1 VLGFLGALIGV
12 LTGAITLASQLGAFG
27 DFRVPFLPGK
37 SVAATAS
44 LSLSTGQGPS
54 GTLVTVS
61 GTGFDGGE
69 KVTIRFHV
77 EQVGDA
83 LADNSGAFSAAV
95 KVPGSYDAFAP
106 QQFEFIV
113 TGNASARSA
122 TVSFRLTL
130 AAGTGPAGGGPA
142 ASNPNATA
150 SISLSVGSGR
160 SGTPVTVTGQNFAPG
175 EEVTIRFQVD
185 EVGSAIVDSGGRF
198 STRIR
203 IPGSYDVFAPKQF
216 DISADGKTSIKHA
229 SRPFQLTR

>member
-1 VLGFLGALIGV
+1 LGFLGALIGV

-61 GTGFDGGE
+61 GTGFGAGE

-77 EQVGDA
+77 EPVGDA
-83 LADNSGAFSAAV
+83 LADGSGAFSAAV

-106 QQFEFIV
+106 QQFEFIAS
-113 TGNASARSA
+113 GDASARSA
-122 TVSFRLTL
+122 TVPFRLTL
-130 AAGTGPAGGGPA
+130 ATGTGPGGGGPA
-142 ASNPNATA
+142 GNPNATA
-150 SISLSVGSGR
+150 GISLSVGSGR
-160 SGTPVTVTGQNFAPG
+160 SGTKVTVTGQNFAPG
-175 EEVTIRFQVD
+175 EEVTLLFHVD

-198 STRIR
+198 STSIR

-216 DISADGKTSIKHA
+216 DISANGKTSSKHA